1 MPPRP
6 PVQRLVFGSTGWTVD
21 FTGCEDVVAGIP
33 HVFRGWD
40 LKIGRPSDFPKA
52 KPRAVISRRGAG
64 WHWRELGAPKARE
77 WDPIPPKTPMR
88 VLTDVHDAA
97 IYWYLADN
105 PELLCLHGAAVKI
118 GGGLVCFPAR
128 GRTGKSTLIANLAAL
143 GHKVFCDDVLGLAPP
158 RERGVSLGLMPRL
171 RVPLAPNLAV
181 EVRDFIV
188 AHQGPVDHQWLYMK
202 LKPGQIAGLG
212 DSAPIQAFVILE
224 RRDAG
229 QPEMSEAGTAE
240 ILKELIAENIIREL
254 PMPQIFERLHRLAR
268 TRRKFRLRYSDPGAA
283 ARFLGETF
291 A

>member
-1 MPPRP
+1 MPARP
-6 PVQRLVFGSTGWTVD
+6 PTQRLVFGATGWTVD
-21 FTGCEDVVAGIP
+21 FTGCEDVVAGLP
-33 HVFRGWD
+33 HVFRGWK
-40 LKIGRPSDFPKA
+40 LKLGRPSDFPRLE
-52 KPRAVISRRGAG
+52 PRAVISRRGTG
-64 WHWRELGAPKARE
+64 WHWRELGAPKARQ

-128 GRTGKSTLIANLAAL
+128 GRTGKSTLTANLAAL

-171 RVPLAPNLAV
+171 RVPLAPNLSV
-181 EVRDFIV
+181 EVRDFI
-188 AHQGPVDHQWLYMK
+188 ATHRGPIDHQWHYMK
-202 LKPGQIAGLG
+202 LGPGQIARLG
-212 DSAPIQAFVILE
+212 ESAPIQAFVILE

-229 QPEMSEAGTAE
+229 RPELSEAGTAE
-240 ILKELIAENIIREL
+240 ILKELIAENIIRKL
-254 PMPQIFERLHRLAR
+254 PMPQIFERLHRLAV
-268 TRRKFRLRYSDPGAA
+268 TRRKFRLRYSDPGEA
-283 ARFLGETF
+283 ARFLAGTF